1 MNRIS
6 IAKNVVLTAV
16 LAEDST
22 GGEGEVQRVLQ
33 SDNGMTKDVRK

>member
-6 IAKNVVLTAV
+6 IAKNVVLTAILV
-16 LAEDST
+16 EDRT
-22 GGEGEVQRVLQ
+22 EGEGEIQRVLQ